1 MIAGWKSVLGSL
13 AMIAV
18 LAQVCRAQIS
28 PAAGVDANSPAGPPS
43 PVSANEIWSVD
54 PITGALSVHI
64 PFPTTP
70 AGGRGPSVPFGL
82 LYNSSSTFVFEA
94 IGMTFGGGASV
105 LSHIIIY
112 NEPRLFY
119 ARLCS
124 PRRLRSL

>member
-70 AGGRGPSVPFGL
+70 AVGRGQVPGHRIT
-82 LYNSSSTFVFEA
+82 N
-94 IGMTFGGGASV
+94 
-105 LSHIIIY
+105 
-112 NEPRLFY
+112 NP
-119 ARLCS
+119 
-124 PRRLRSL
+124 